1 MKKKLL
7 FIILFSTVCFSQET
21 KSQIESV
28 TVIENYNFVETTENY
43 KFNNGKPISKEEEGK
58 KPIYYT
64 YNQNGLLAKV
74 SQTYNNNEIQ
84 DTYYNYNTEGYI
96 IEIIKTGKKV
106 DQKDFI
112 PWNKETIIYNIK
124 NATSFTVDA
133 VSVSSNNYITRVFFE
148 MNGNILKKTIHNTVE
163 TFRIENNNFVDLE
176 QTKPSKSKHSVEFI
190 FDDKE
195 SPYRIIS
202 NEMYGDKYF
211 INTLVELPLLCSFAL
226 AFVSQN
232 NCLENKN
239 NKVSKY
245 SEVAESKSTITYN
258 QENLPVEIK
267 TVFSEPGNG
276 KEVTIKYK
284 K

>member
-7 FIILFSTVCFSQET
+7 FLILFSTVCFSQET
-21 KSQIESV
+21 KPQIESV
-28 TVIENYNFVETTENY
+28 TVIENYNFVETIEIY
-43 KFNNGKPISKEEEGK
+43 KFINGKPISKEENGK

-74 SQTYNNNEIQ
+74 SETYNNGEIQ

-106 DQKDFI
+106 DEKDFI

-124 NATSFTVDA
+124 NATSFTVD
-133 VSVSSNNYITRVFFE
+133 VLSVSSENYKYKVFFE
-148 MNGNILKKTIHNTVE
+148 MNGNILKKTIHNTAE
-163 TFRIENNNFVDLE
+163 TFRIKNNNFVYLE

-211 INTLVELPLLCSFAL
+211 INTLVELPLLSTFANS
-226 AFVSQN
+226 FVSQN

-245 SEVAESKSTITYN
+245 SEVSESKSIITYN
-258 QENLPVEIK
+258 QEDLPVEIK
-267 TVFSEPGNG
+267 TVFSEPGYG
-276 KEVTIKYK
+276 KIVRIKYK
-284 K
+284 S

>member
-163 TFRIENNNFVDLE
+163 TFRIENNNFVYLE

-211 INTLVELPLLCSFAL
+211 INTLVELPLLCSFTL

-245 SEVAESKSTITYN
+245 SEVAESKSRITYN